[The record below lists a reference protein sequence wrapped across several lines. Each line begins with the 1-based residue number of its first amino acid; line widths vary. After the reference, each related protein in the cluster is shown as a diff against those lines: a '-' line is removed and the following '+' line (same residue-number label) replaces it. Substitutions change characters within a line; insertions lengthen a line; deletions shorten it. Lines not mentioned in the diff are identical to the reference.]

1 MRSFFRR
8 RAGFTLAEM
17 TVAAAILAIL
27 AGAALPLAKTAV
39 KREKE
44 IELRRDLR
52 LLREAIDAYKK
63 LADENKI
70 EAGETESGYPPTLE
84 VLVEGVKLK
93 AGGAAA
99 RPMGAAGRAA
109 GTASGSAASSSSG
122 GGERILKLLRR
133 IPVDPLTGRRE
144 WGLLSSQDAPDATAW
159 GEEDVFDVYTQ
170 SRGTALDGTKYRDW

>member
-44 IELRRDLR
+44 IELRRSLR
-52 LLREAIDAYKK
+52 IVREAVDAYKR

-70 EAGETESGYPPTLE
+70 EADDTETGYPPSLE
-84 VLVEGVKLK
+84 ILVEGVKLK
-93 AGGAAA
+93 AGGAA
-99 RPMGAAGRAA
+99 GQTSAAGAPGRAPER
-109 GTASGSAASSSSG
+109 SSSSKSD
-122 GGERILKLLRR
+122 GEGRIIKLLRR
-133 IPVDPLTGRRE
+133 IPRDPMTGTRE
-144 WGLLSSQDAPDATAW
+144 WGLLSSQDPPDASSW
-159 GEEDVFDVYTQ
+159 GEEDVFDVYTR
-170 SRGTALDGTKYRDW
+170 SRGTAIDGTKYRDW